1 MRSQVKWG
9 QKGTDGYGGKLLN
22 HLKKITVGL
31 ELQNFVILRAWG
43 KKSWQEN
50 LCLYVFLACNTVL
63 YDKSQ

>member
-43 KKSWQEN
+43 KKK
-50 LCLYVFLACNTVL
+50 LARKLMFICFFSL
-63 YDKSQ
+63 